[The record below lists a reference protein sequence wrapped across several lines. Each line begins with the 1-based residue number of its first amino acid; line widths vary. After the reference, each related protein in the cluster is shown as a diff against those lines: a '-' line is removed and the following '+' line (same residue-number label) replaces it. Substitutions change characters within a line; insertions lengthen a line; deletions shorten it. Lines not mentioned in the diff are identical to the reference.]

1 MVPQE
6 EFYGP
11 LPEWFYP
18 TDAGHVAAWPL
29 TIENP
34 NPILDWPL
42 PYDPSVVAAPQIVGA
57 PELVYGSPPP
67 LEHVGDL
74 RSMIPEPLWHAG
86 EGLGQAIGH
95 GFEGLGQAFGGLP
108 QQLGAPSRIERKV
121 SDVGDKTADAAD
133 AVKLQANQVGDDARR
148 TMAMM
153 QATMVSANRHME
165 ETSKKTQDT
174 AEMVKYVV
182 AGIGALATVAIL
194 FHIIKQSS
202 E

>member
-1 MVPQE
+1 M

-11 LPEWFYP
+11 LPQWFYP
-18 TDAGHVAAWPL
+18 EDAGHVSAWPL

-42 PYDPSVVAAPQIVGA
+42 PYDPSVVGA
-57 PELVYGSPPP
+57 PEVIYGSPPP
-67 LEHVGDL
+67 LDHVGDL
-74 RSMIPEPLWHAG
+74 RSVIPQPLWQAG

-95 GFEGLGQAFGGLP
+95 GLEGLSQAFSGLP

-121 SDVGDKTADAAD
+121 VDVGDKTADAAET
-133 AVKLQANQVGDDARR
+133 VKTQANQVGDDARR

-153 QATMVSANRHME
+153 QATMIAANRHME
-165 ETSKKTQDT
+165 ETSKKTQAT
-174 AEMVKYVV
+174 AETIKYVV
-182 AGIGALATVAIL
+182 AGLGALATVAIL
-194 FHIIKQSS
+194 FHIIKSA